1 MGKERNK
8 VEIFKLEDRVL
19 FEAGAV
25 VQAAEAAAAD
35 QANNDAAGEVSAAAE
50 MQSEQTASNNLTPDR
65 LAEMPIPP
73 EMAGSSDAADMDA
86 ADTAAA
92 DPEADAGVLAVIDS
106 PIAAV
111 SGTGE
116 RILVVVNSSVADSAK
131 IVNDLGD
138 NYEILRLEA
147 GTDAL
152 DTINAYLDSHADTEY
167 SALHIISHGSDGYI
181 TLNGEKIDN
190 STLNPADWKAIGEH
204 LTDDAD
210 ILIYGCDTAR
220 SDEGKALVRV
230 IADLTGADVAAST
243 DSTGSDGDWDLEYR
257 TGLIESATI
266 QPAEYSGRLASEIT
280 VTIDGEND
288 FAELQKA
295 ITDVEANGI
304 INFEIGADFAKNI
317 DADGDGTADSYG
329 ITITATLTI
338 GKNITIEGWVDLDND
353 TVVDNGERIVFD
365 GGNTVTHNADGT
377 VTYGT
382 AGKQIMKVSATDVN
396 MTIQNLVIQNAYSTG
411 SGAALAFSGTSL
423 TLDNAIIQDNW
434 STAWGGA
441 VWMSQSE
448 SSLTITNS
456 VFEHNKSN
464 QRGGAVF
471 FESGG
476 NGFLSVTASTF
487 ENNTA
492 LKGGGAIW
500 AEMNKNSASGNNFT
514 VTFDNS
520 VFTGNTATNATDNY
534 VSGGA
539 VSLTSSIGGSLA
551 VHVINGTTFENNSA
565 MQGGNTYAGGGA
577 LRLYSSTLDS
587 MNLNIDNAEFKN
599 NSISTTNVSETNGG
613 GAVYFFLNK
622 TGTAARVNIS
632 DSKFTGNT
640 ANKAADPGAG
650 FGFGGA
656 LLFRGNA
663 PADAVLNITGTNTF
677 TGNVAG
683 ASGGAVHTS
692 SDNLTVNITGAEFTK
707 NRAYGSV
714 TGNEITVRKS
724 GNTSTG
730 GGAFYY
736 AGTGGDINISDS
748 AFDGNSGSAGGA
760 ILIKGRTDTAISD
773 TVFENNLAIHGGALL
788 YARMGSNLIIR
799 NVLFDSNKAAGI
811 ITADDGT
818 LQDTTNDPEINL
830 YGAGGALA
838 FSGGYNSTPKLHVY
852 VMDSTFINNS
862 AQMAGGAISVTEGT
876 RFKMVNSTIVGNKL
890 LTTKTID
897 AVNNV
902 NGTASTYSGYFVVG
916 GAGISIGRA
925 YSLDNNNI
933 PNEEYH
939 LLNNIFADN
948 YQLNGGVKTYS
959 DIYKSS
965 WGNLYV
971 RWNVFNRAYMNSC
984 TASDNFGSMTT
995 GKDAL
1000 PTITT
1005 DVAAALYDSAV
1016 SCKNGKWVVNADNQ
1030 LRLRSDFS
1038 TSASADLLAVASKTG
1053 YVFLAGMK
1061 SSGNDKDLV
1070 FSTDNGA
1077 TWKDMNNNAVGLT
1090 EIRDIF
1096 YTDAGTGYLRY
1107 GGYTSGAAQHLPV
1120 IAYTA
1125 TQNYYDAATLQEAMK
1140 QGGEYTLAPTDIT
1153 VTLGS
1158 AAAAQTLAGDLIL
1171 HGHKTGETVLNAD
1184 FFFTGNDLTIT
1195 GMTCNG
1201 SITVNAGNL
1210 LFDSSLITESTLN
1223 MTGGTAWFVN
1233 TTAYGNTAQWSM
1245 ASGAVLN
1252 ILSSTVHSNTGI
1264 TGTGTINVLGC
1275 IVSETSLN
1283 GTVNARYSVFSSN
1296 QNLSSAAT
1304 NVRNMKW
1311 QDIFGSELVWD
1322 GLTLKTPDSGTVSVL
1337 GAIAAYDVAAGTLFY
1352 STTYNDPAGITPVW
1366 YSFTDDTETTLADT
1380 VAIIDTDAL
1389 GNRRLSN
1396 RNTAAAGAYASLQE
1410 ARSLVVTTA
1419 DDVVNAYDFKIS
1431 LREAIEYAKDLY
1443 KTDSSGDY
1451 TITFAD
1457 TLYTLVDGAYV
1468 EAGNAVTVDSKA
1480 VGYDSTFV
1488 VEAGM
1493 TLVIDGS
1500 RTNGDNVIIDLL
1512 DNAAAFYVFEIAGGN
1527 LELYHLELHGTDT
1540 TKVSTGDKG
1549 ALVTVSSNG
1558 TFTADDVVFAKINAS
1573 QTGQKGGAVFF
1584 NSGTS
1589 SISNSRFENN
1599 KSNQAAAVAAN
1610 GGKGTLTNVVLTG
1623 NSGGSLLN
1631 AEGGTITLDNITV
1644 MENKFDTGGVLL
1656 QTRYGGNMTGTN
1668 IKITGGN
1675 GTKLQNA
1682 IHSDT
1687 SGSTFDFD
1695 NLYIDGVTTQG
1706 NLIDVSNY
1714 GTFRFTNSVITDNT
1728 VGGNIVYLY
1737 QQSATQVLYFVNST
1751 IVNNSATNGFRVVG
1765 AQIASVNNIVYNN
1778 LSGSYSLAEDVT
1790 NDKGVTFNGTLH
1802 EAYAVKPAD
1811 AAEAAALFTDY
1822 ASGDYTLKSTGAA
1835 ANGGTLAGRIGNDF
1849 YYVDKANSNLWTKYD
1864 GTASTYA
1871 YDNTDTTLFG
1881 LTGGSVL
1888 TTDHLGK
1895 TRILGNDSF
1904 SAGAYALKT
1913 ITVKFDVNGGA
1924 ATSGGS
1930 VADILLIQDQEQTVT
1945 NGFTLTDSAGGTW
1958 VLKGFDTEASATGT
1972 VDYSA
1977 AADGSSVTLT
1987 VDQVNALIAGDKDVT
2002 LYAIWE
2008 KVLTAKFWQVGQTAA
2023 DLVTYSVYNGD
2034 QTVSWDIALPE
2045 IALTYG
2051 SYNTANGW
2059 FTKDNTAVED
2069 ANITVKNGDEFF
2081 AEISYSSTLNFEIN
2095 GAAAIGTTQL
2105 VLTAVAL
2112 ANTTA
2117 NPEEENTFAL
2127 PTITRGNDWDV
2138 IGWGNAKDATETFV
2152 DGAASG
2158 AVITIPVDSQTLYAV
2173 TSKTYTGTFH
2183 YSGDDGAEQ
2192 TVEKSVTIYNTAT
2205 GGDIEVATQAD
2216 LADWTE
2222 EGWTTAAQDAG
2233 SANWKNNLLDSGAA
2247 AVTISA
2253 NTDFYAV
2260 YSRGI
2265 SLTYDLASGGQWK
2278 DDAGAASTGMQYRH
2292 VTSNEA
2298 TALPLAYDA
2307 DDVVVDA
2314 GNPAKFVGWSLDGA
2328 KVTSVTF
2335 TDTASRTVVAT
2346 YRTEGLTVTLAS
2358 DKTGAVTYGDGTIT
2372 LTATTMADGTEQT
2385 SGITYTWYRN
2395 GEVVANQ
2402 TGATLTLANAN
2413 DSGTYTVYA
2422 ENENYYGQSAD
2433 GQVVTINQREI
2444 TIVEGSITAFDK
2456 DYNGNDVAALDWSG
2470 VQFSG
2475 FATGDSAASLK
2486 LSITATGTFDDL
2498 NVQIDSSGNVIAQ
2511 NVTISKFVLNDAS
2524 GNYRLTTQSM
2534 TVTATIRQVAVTVT
2548 IVGNTGTQTYSG
2560 SEHTV
2565 SGFSKV
2571 EFTDATK
2578 QYDLTKLGYNAAAGT
2593 FTGVTSTIKA
2603 TNVNVDGT
2611 GNVIKYNMG
2620 LTADSFTNTDTNFAV
2635 TVNVT
2640 DGWLQIN
2647 KAKVNVTLKGNSD
2660 TLIYNGAEQ
2669 SVEDFTFTVTGEAKD
2684 YYQKSDIDVTA
2695 IAKGTTVGEY
2705 HMDLS
2710 GAKNTSN
2717 NFDVAFGTPANGTLT
2732 IKALDV
2738 TVQVKGNTATA
2749 IYDGKEHTASGYT
2762 LDSIS
2767 SDLYK
2772 ESDFSFSG
2780 ASVSGTDV
2788 KYNFDDT
2795 LSYYEL
2801 TLTED
2806 MFTNNNGNFNVTF
2819 VITEQGKLQ
2828 IDMLKINVT
2837 IIGHTDTVMYDG
2849 LSHTVAGFDI
2859 SDDSNGLYDTKFA
2872 QLTSGSA
2879 IISGTDAGTYEMV
2892 LEDKFYSTSGNF
2904 DVTFHATN
2912 GLLTITKRKVTL
2924 TSADDTKSYD
2934 NIPLTNDTVTVS
2946 GDGFIDGQGAT
2957 YNVTGSQTEVGNSKN
2972 TFTCTLNDGTNAA
2985 NYDITTVEGILTIT
2999 PAKLTIT
3006 MTKADVITYDASRI
3020 AVGKGTGN
3028 DIDITV
3034 SVTGGIGG
3042 DATNSALA
3050 DKISYQYYKVNSDGT
3065 ETLQGTD
3072 APVNAGSYKV
3082 VATISG
3088 ETSYADT
3095 TASLTFTID
3104 KAVITVTADAQS
3116 IEYGDDFDGSKI
3128 TYSGWKG
3135 SDGDKMNDLLITKA
3149 TITSSYVAGNSATGK
3164 VGIYDLVLEE
3174 TAEAENYTFVYDRIT
3189 DNELTVKAKT
3199 VTMTI
3204 TGEQRYNGEQLS
3216 ATHTLETGV
3225 GSETIT
3231 ATVTANSANV
3241 GVYNEESEYTV
3252 DNVKYENGA
3261 AAGNYNIVYE
3271 VTLTVNKHNTAELK
3285 WYTTDNKEVTDTAP
3299 ATWKYDGNA
3308 HGLTAQLSAL
3318 AEGDEFTVTY
3328 KNGNTAINVG
3338 DTTYAVEAKSFTVKN
3353 RAGEDVTANYD
3364 LSHLSSRLTETFT
3377 ITPRNVTIEANSAS
3391 RAYNGEALTDSGYRV
3406 TGEGFVGKDSLAT
3419 VTIEGSQLFVGSSA
3433 NRVTAYTLT
3442 NNTDAGN
3449 YNISRAE
3456 GTLTVTQASIAI
3468 TVTANSSS
3476 KIYDG
3481 SALTNDGCSV
3491 TLGTLATGDSVTATV
3506 TGSITDYTEG
3516 GVANVISDIKVM
3528 HGDVN
3533 VTDNYVITGDD
3544 GLLTIN
3550 KLALTLNGGLTT
3562 SKTYDGTMAAAND
3575 YTLANVVGSDDV
3587 TLTAEF
3593 AYNSADVKTANTI
3606 SATKWYISGTKSHN
3620 YYLADYTDVAGTIT
3634 ARDLYVVAAAQTIT
3648 YGQEANVKDYTIT
3661 NWVAG
3666 EEQTDI
3672 GSMGIDDTA
3681 RSGAGFLKADGTAYN
3696 FTDGDL
3702 TAGDN
3707 YKVNFTAAAI
3717 TVNKLALEHDIVVET
3732 TKVYDGTTSVVY
3744 TGGLVSGGVLAND
3757 TVTLNAVLDY
3767 NSKDVADANT
3777 ISATTWNISGADAA
3791 NYDLAA
3797 FGTQQA
3803 DITPRSVTVSGITA
3817 EDKNFDGKTEAVVDA
3832 AGAVISNV
3840 VAGDQLSISVS
3851 GEFESATGG
3860 NDKTVN
3866 LTVVLTGVDAGNY
3879 MFAADS
3885 QTTTTA
3891 SIKSNSQTEATRQGA
3906 PGQSSNSTNMTNGV
3920 IMGGNAGGADS
3931 VNSSMIS
3938 STEAQRPGSESLLF
3952 ATEYEELR
3960 KRYEASSV
3968 TVLAEDGRPEIPLSA
3983 IMQKLQKNMA
3993 KPEQVDIP
4001 CAEAPVSDHLD
4012 GEGHGHPDIS
4022 AVFEDLAD
4030 LLFTRI
4036 DFGVLEH
4043 KINQLTDDFDE
4054 AVKKWIAG

>member
-50 MQSEQTASNNLTPDR
+50 MQSEQTASNDLTPDQ
-65 LAEMPIPP
+65 LAEMPVPP

-92 DPEADAGVLAVIDS
+92 DPEADADVLAVIDS

-210 ILIYGCDTAR
+210 ILIYGCDTAQ
-220 SDEGKALVRV
+220 SDEGKALVRT

-295 ITDVEANGI
+295 ITDVEAGGI
-304 INFEIGADFAKNI
+304 INFEISADYAANM
-317 DADGDGTADSYG
+317 DTNGDGTADSYG

-353 TVVDNGERIVFD
+353 NTVDDGERIVFD
-365 GGNTVTHNADGT
+365 GGKARKHLTISSGTSVTLD
-377 VTYGT
+377 
-382 AGKQIMKVSATDVN
+382 S
-396 MTIQNLVIQNAYSTG
+396 LVIQNGASATAG
-411 SGAALAFSGTSL
+411 GAAIDVSGNLTVTNSIFRNNNITGNVHGAVFNLAAEGITLNLTDSRILDSTTTWNGGAIIVNACNVTVNMNNAEISGITTGWTGGAVYTNKSGTVLNVTDSVITNNTMRGGTAKSDCGL
-423 TLDNAIIQDNW
+423 FAFTGAADSKIVLRGSEISGNTATSGVGGVALRAYNSANVSVEIYDTEFANN
-434 STAWGGA
+434 STVNSWGGA
-441 VWMSQSE
+441 ICIDG
-448 SSLTITNS
+448 SSTGAMLLIEGATFTG
-456 VFEHNKSN
+456 NKSTN
-464 QRGGAVF
+464 NAGGAVYVNASGASVTISGSTFSGNTAATNGGAVF
-471 FESGG
+471 LENGKLLTISDSIFSG
-476 NGFLSVTASTF
+476 
-487 ENNTA
+487 NTA
-492 LKGGGAIW
+492 KITGGAI
-500 AEMNKNSASGNNFT
+500 NISSGT
-514 VTFDNS
+514 IGSIAALLIEDS
-520 VFTGNTATNATDNY
+520 VFMKNTA
-534 VSGGA
+534 
-539 VSLTSSIGGSLA
+539 
-551 VHVINGTTFENNSA
+551 
-565 MQGGNTYAGGGA
+565 
-577 LRLYSSTLDS
+577 
-587 MNLNIDNAEFKN
+587 
-599 NSISTTNVSETNGG
+599 TNGG
-613 GAVYFFLNK
+613 GAVFTNLNN
-622 TGTAARVNIS
+622 AVLSFRNSLFDANIS
-632 DSKFTGNT
+632 ARGGGIMLQSAWGNNG
-640 ANKAADPGAG
+640 ANSNYVDMIG
-650 FGFGGA
+650 
-656 LLFRGNA
+656 
-663 PADAVLNITGTNTF
+663 
-677 TGNVAG
+677 
-683 ASGGAVHTS
+683 
-692 SDNLTVNITGAEFTK
+692 LTVIN
-707 NRAYGSV
+707 
-714 TGNEITVRKS
+714 NEATVC
-724 GNTSTG
+724 G
-730 GGAFYY
+730 GG
-736 AGTGGDINISDS
+736 
-748 AFDGNSGSAGGA
+748 
-760 ILIKGRTDTAISD
+760 ILIT
-773 TVFENNLAIHGGALL
+773 NQNL
-788 YARMGSNLIIR
+788 
-799 NVLFDSNKAAGI
+799 
-811 ITADDGT
+811 
-818 LQDTTNDPEINL
+818 
-830 YGAGGALA
+830 
-838 FSGGYNSTPKLHVY
+838 
-852 VMDSTFINNS
+852 
-862 AQMAGGAISVTEGT
+862 VTIA
-876 RFKMVNSTIVGNKL
+876 NSTIAGNIIRTDHKL
-890 LTTKTID
+890 GD
-897 AVNNV
+897 YANSS
-902 NGTASTYSGYFVVG
+902 NGNANITWG
-916 GAGISIGRA
+916 GAGIYTGSV
-925 YSLDNNNI
+925 DNAITGVGEDNGQGNHIYLLRNI
-933 PNEEYH
+933 MV
-939 LLNNIFADN
+939 DN
-948 YQLNGGVKTYS
+948 YMITTGDDGETTA
-959 DIYKSS
+959 
-965 WGNLYV
+965 GT
-971 RWNVFNRAYMNSC
+971 R
-984 TASDNFGSMTT
+984 TASDFYAGQNRHHNSSFTT
-995 GKDAL
+995 YL
-1000 PTITT
+1000 
-1005 DVAAALYDSAV
+1005 
-1016 SCKNGKWVVNADNQ
+1016 W
-1030 LRLRSDFS
+1030 
-1038 TSASADLLAVASKTG
+1038 
-1053 YVFLAGMK
+1053 
-1061 SSGNDKDLV
+1061 GNIY
-1070 FSTDNGA
+1070 
-1077 TWKDMNNNAVGLT
+1077 NAVGRLENGTKGSGNISYLT
-1090 EIRDIF
+1090 TAEIENVSGITGTDLF
-1096 YTDAGTGYLRY
+1096 DSSAWDSSGKFVTDANGLIQVKDLSANAELNAAVNLAGYQLGSVLSGSHQDYRFTLDGTTWYNGTGTGSSAAATVYLTDKT
-1107 GGYTSGAAQHLPV
+1107 GGMRLLYSTAGAAQYQPTV
-1120 IAYTA
+1120 MWGVAAGDTVTKYYTA
-1125 TQNYYDAATLQEAMK
+1125 GDVRTQLES
-1140 QGGEYTLAPTDIT
+1140 GSGEYYFAPIMQDFGNVT
-1153 VTLGS
+1153 VNGS
-1158 AAAAQTLAGDLIL
+1158 LIL
-1171 HGHKTGETVLNAD
+1171 HGCNTESGLKINFTLAD
-1184 FFFTGNDLTIT
+1184 ATDSVQVSGLTFSGTADI
-1195 GMTCNG
+1195 
-1201 SITVNAGNL
+1201 SAGNMI
-1210 LFDSSLITESTLN
+1210 FDSVLVTDADLN
-1223 MTGGTAWFVN
+1223 MTGGTTWFVN

-1264 TGTGTINVLGC
+1264 TGTGTINVLGS

-1296 QNLSSAAT
+1296 QNLSSNAT

-1322 GLTLKTPDSGTVSVL
+1322 GLTLKTPDAGTVSVL

-1366 YSFTDDTETTLADT
+1366 YSFTDDTETTPADT

-1396 RNTAAAGAYASLQE
+1396 QGTAAAGAYASLQE
-1410 ARSLVVTTA
+1410 ARRLVVTTA
-1419 DDVVNAYDFKIS
+1419 DDTVNAYDFKIS

-1443 KTDSSGDY
+1443 KADSSGDY

-1468 EAGNAVTVDSKA
+1468 EAGNVVSVKDKVA
-1480 VGYDSTFV
+1480 GYDSAYAV
-1488 VEAGM
+1488 LSGEKI
-1493 TLVIDGS
+1493 VI
-1500 RTNGDNVIIDLL
+1500 NGAREGKENVIIDMVDSNSERTALRIIE
-1512 DNAAAFYVFEIAGGN
+1512 VVGGA
-1527 LELYHLELHGTDT
+1527 LELYNLELHGTDT
-1540 TKVSTGDKG
+1540 
-1549 ALVTVSSNG
+1549 VTVSTNVDGALLRTSSSG
-1558 TFTADDVVFAKINAS
+1558 TLIADHVIFAKANFNRANA
-1573 QTGQKGGAVFF
+1573 QQGGAVFLQGGSATIT
-1584 NSGTS
+1584 NSIFRDNNSNKLGPAALGTRNHTGT
-1589 SISNSRFENN
+1589 I
-1599 KSNQAAAVAAN
+1599 
-1610 GGKGTLTNVVLTG
+1610 TLTNVTFTG
-1623 NSGGSLLN
+1623 NKGPNVIDAEDASRIVGTDLTFKEN
-1631 AEGGTITLDNITV
+1631 AVTYSVIQMERGNTHEFYNMTITGNNGSSLQYVFETQHAGSFYADGLTITGV
-1644 MENKFDTGGVLL
+1644 TVSKDLIRYENQGAHGGVIVNSLIA
-1656 QTRYGGNMTGTN
+1656 GNT
-1668 IKITGGN
+1668 I
-1675 GTKLQNA
+1675 
-1682 IHSDT
+1682 
-1687 SGSTFDFD
+1687 
-1695 NLYIDGVTTQG
+1695 
-1706 NLIDVSNY
+1706 
-1714 GTFRFTNSVITDNT
+1714 
-1728 VGGNIVYLY
+1728 GGNIFYNLNDSGRQLV
-1737 QQSATQVLYFVNST
+1737 VVNST
-1751 IVNNSATNGFRVVG
+1751 IVDNKATNVFN
-1765 AQIASVNNIVYNN
+1765 AQNGTTISLNNIFFNN
-1778 LSGSYSLAEDVT
+1778 LSGAHQI
-1790 NDKGVTFNGTLH
+1790 GTASFH

-1822 ASGDYTLKSTGAA
+1822 ANGDYTLKSTGTA

-1849 YYVDKANSNLWTKYD
+1849 YYVDKVSVTDTESGSTAERLMWVKYN
-1864 GTASTYA
+1864 GTVSAYA
-1871 YDNTDTTLFG
+1871 YDNTDKTLFG

-1930 VADILLIQDQEQTVT
+1930 VADILLIQDQEQAVT

-1987 VDQVNALIAGDKDVT
+1987 ADQVNALIAGDKDVT

-2051 SYNTANGW
+2051 SYNKANGW
-2059 FTKDNTAVED
+2059 FTTDNTAVED

-2095 GAAAIGTTQL
+2095 GADTIGTTQL

-2112 ANTTA
+2112 ANATA
-2117 NPEEENTFAL
+2117 NPEEENTFTL

-2138 IGWGNAKDATETFV
+2138 IGWGNAADATETFV

-2158 AVITIPVDSQTLYAV
+2158 AVITIPVASQTLYAV

-2216 LADWTE
+2216 LADWTA

-2233 SANWKNNLLDSGAA
+2233 SANWKDNLLDSGAA

-2265 SLTYDLASGGQWK
+2265 SLTYDLAGGGKWK
-2278 DDAGAASTGMQYRH
+2278 DDAGADSTGTQYRH

-2298 TALPLAYDA
+2298 TALPLVYDA

-2314 GNPAKFVGWSLDGA
+2314 DNPAKFVGWSLDGA

-2456 DYNGNDVAALDWSG
+2456 DYNGNDVAALDWSR

-2486 LSITATGTFDDL
+2486 LSITATGTFDNL
-2498 NVQIDSSGNVIAQ
+2498 NVQIDGSGKVIAQ
-2511 NVTISKFVLNDAS
+2511 DVTIKNFVLNDAS

-2534 TVTATIRQVAVTVT
+2534 TATAIIRQVAVTVT
-2548 IVGNTGTQTYSG
+2548 IIGNTGTYTYSG
-2560 SEHTV
+2560 SAHTV

-2571 EFTDATK
+2571 EFSDATK
-2578 QYDLTKLGYNAAAGT
+2578 QYDLSKLGYNAAAGT

-2620 LTADSFTNTDTNFAV
+2620 LTEDSFTNTDTNFAV

-2660 TLIYNGAEQ
+2660 TLTYNGAEQ

-2695 IAKGTTVGEY
+2695 IAKGTDVGTYSME
-2705 HMDLS
+2705 LS
-2710 GAKNTSN
+2710 GAKNKSN

-2738 TVQVKGNTATA
+2738 TVKVKGNTATA

-2762 LDSIS
+2762 LVGIS
-2767 SDLYK
+2767 SGLYK

-2795 LSYYEL
+2795 LSWYEL
-2801 TLTED
+2801 TLTESL
-2806 MFTNNNGNFNVTF
+2806 FTNNNGNFNVTF

-2828 IDMLKINVT
+2828 IDQLAVTVT
-2837 IIGHTDTVMYDG
+2837 ITGHNAEYKYDG
-2849 LSHTVAGFDI
+2849 TSHSVSGYDFKSS
-2859 SDDSNGLYDTKFA
+2859 SDLYKQEYEYAVLKTGTA
-2872 QLTSGSA
+2872 NV
-2879 IISGTDAGTYEMV
+2879 SGTDAGEYKIV
-2892 LEDKFYSTSGNF
+2892 LDGNMHNTNGNF
-2904 DVTFHATN
+2904 AVTFKATD

-2972 TFTCTLNDGTNAA
+2972 TFTYTLNDGTNAA
-2985 NYDITTVEGILTIT
+2985 NYDITTVEGTLTIT

-3006 MTKADVITYDASRI
+3006 MTKADVITYGASPI

-3028 DIDITV
+3028 DITV

-3050 DKISYQYYKVNSDGT
+3050 DKISCQYYKVNSDGT
-3065 ETLQGTD
+3065 ETLLGTD
-3072 APVNAGSYKV
+3072 GTEVPVNAGTYKV

-3088 ETSYADT
+3088 ETSYEDA

-3135 SDGDKMNDLLITKA
+3135 NDDKNVLTEIA
-3149 TITSSYVAGNSATGK
+3149 TITSSYVAGNSTAGK

-3174 TAEAENYTFVYDRIT
+3174 NAEAENYTFVYDRIT

-3216 ATHTLETGV
+3216 ATHTLTGF

-3252 DNVKYENGA
+3252 DKVEYANGA
-3261 AAGNYNIVYE
+3261 AEGNYNIIYN
-3271 VTLTVNKHNTAELK
+3271 VTLTVNQHNSAELK

-3328 KNGNTAINVG
+3328 ENGNTAINVG
-3338 DTTYAVEAKSFTVKN
+3338 DTTYAVEAKSFAVKN

-3391 RAYNGEALTDSGYRV
+3391 RAYNGEALTDSGYTV
-3406 TGEGFVGKDSLAT
+3406 KGDGFVGKDSLAT

-3433 NRVTAYTLT
+3433 NQVTAYTLT

-3449 YNISRAE
+3449 YNISRAD

-3468 TVTANSSS
+3468 TVTANSDS
-3476 KIYDG
+3476 KTYDG

-3516 GVANVISDIKVM
+3516 GVANEISNIKVM
-3528 HGDVN
+3528 HGDVD
-3533 VTDNYVITGDD
+3533 VTDNYEITPDD

-3593 AYNSADVKTANTI
+3593 AYNSADVKNANTI
-3606 SATKWYISGTKSHN
+3606 SATKWYISGTKAHN

-3648 YGQEANVKDYTIT
+3648 YGQEADVKDYTIT

-4001 CAEAPVSDHLD
+4001 CGEAPVSDHLD

-4022 AVFEDLAD
+4022 AAFEDLAD